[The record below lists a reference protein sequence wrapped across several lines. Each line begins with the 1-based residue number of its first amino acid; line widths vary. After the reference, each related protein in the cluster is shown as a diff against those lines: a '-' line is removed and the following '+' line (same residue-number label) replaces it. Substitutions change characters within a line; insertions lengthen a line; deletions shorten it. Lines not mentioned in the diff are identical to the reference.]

1 MAPGRRAVLVSVAVR
16 FGRKVTGP
24 QRSESTVRAFAVQVA
39 MVAVVAAT
47 LASPA
52 AGTAGADPVLVYP
65 GMEVHQDAHVCTLG
79 YVDPAMRIAFTA
91 GHCRGSGMVTDRA
104 GNVLGT
110 MATFRDNTPNGATV
124 NTDQVIADYEA
135 IVLADGVD
143 ANDILPGGLR
153 LEAGPDDAV
162 APGDAVCHFGIVT
175 GETCGTVERVNN
187 GWFTMGNGVRSQQGD
202 SGGPVY
208 VIRGAGPARIVGLFN
223 SVWGQYPAAVS
234 WSAISQQV
242 REDVGVPVHQP

>member
-1 MAPGRRAVLVSVAVR
+1 MGPGRRAVLVSVAVK
-16 FGRKVTGP
+16 FGGTVTGP

-39 MVAVVAAT
+39 MVAAVAAT

-52 AGTAGADPVLVYP
+52 AATSGADPVLVHP
-65 GMEVHQDAHVCTLG
+65 GMEVHQDTHVCTLG

-91 GHCRGSGMVTDRA
+91 GHCRGSGTVTDRA
-104 GNVLGT
+104 GNVIGT
-110 MATFRDNTPNGATV
+110 MAAFRDNTPNGTTV

-135 IVLADGVD
+135 IVLADGVN

-153 LEAGPDDAV
+153 LEAGPDNGV

-175 GETCGTVERVNN
+175 GQTCGTVERVNN
-187 GWFTMGNGVRSQQGD
+187 GWFTMGNGVLSQQGD

-223 SVWGQYPAAVS
+223 SVWGNYPAAVS

-242 REDVGVPVHQP
+242 REDVGVPVHRP